1 MRKIVTFLLLAML
14 LAGCT
19 IPYASAASPTPIPVS
34 DMVTNAG
41 GKYHPTPTPFQP
53 QETSTAPILASTP
66 LPVNT
71 PFNPTPTLDTSL
83 VRPPAQVNIL
93 LMGSDWR
100 PNQGFRTD
108 VLILVSI
115 NPRRGTITVTSFP
128 RDLYVAIPGIGYERI
143 NTTQEF
149 GGFYLTQATFMG
161 NFNVPLDY
169 YVMTNFY
176 GFKQIIDSL
185 GGITVNANA
194 RLTDECSLSWGTNGY
209 CSIYPGPN
217 PMDGETALWYVRS
230 RHSSSD
236 FDRTRRAREVVLA
249 MFQKLMSLDALN
261 RAPELYKMFSSAIE
275 TNLPLDMI
283 LRLLPMASKAFS
295 NPEIIEQYAI
305 GPEETSNYIVPET
318 GAMVL
323 IPDYYLISE
332 IIRQA
337 LYQ

>member
-1 MRKIVTFLLLAML
+1 MRKVISYFLLALL

-34 DMVTNAG
+34 DMVNNAG

-53 QETSTAPILASTP
+53 IEATEAPSVDSTP
-66 LPVNT
+66 IPTGT
-71 PFNPTPTLDTSL
+71 PFNPTPTPDAVL

-108 VLILVSI
+108 VLLLVSV
-115 NPRRGTITVTSFP
+115 NPRRGSITVTSFP

-149 GGFYLTQATFMG
+149 GGFWLTQSTFMN

-185 GGITVNANA
+185 GGITVNASA

-236 FDRTRRAREVVLA
+236 FDRTRRAQEVVLA
-249 MFQKLMSLDALN
+249 IFQKLMSLDALN
-261 RAPELYKMFSSAIE
+261 RAPDLYKMFSSTVE
-275 TNLPLDMI
+275 TDLPLDMI
-283 LRLLPMASKAFS
+283 LRLLPMASKALS

-323 IPDYYLISE
+323 LPDYYLISE